1 MATQKPSKMRIT
13 PRPKRVSDVASVDID
28 RLWEVIDK
36 MASAVNAT
44 ATFTEQI
51 PDIKKKVDDTA
62 TKVIELDLKMGLTT
76 ERMGRV
82 EAKVEAG
89 HPCPQAKIV
98 GNLQDLQRETSA
110 KIEKD
115 VQKGIAQA
123 GKIAAVVKDQA
134 QIEADVTDIR
144 KAPRRMFY
152 GLIGVIV
159 VLISGGF
166 SAAWFLAKLEANVV
180 HERTQRSAQYKRIE
194 SQIKTV
200 GRNSNV
206 GPMKQALV
214 DLEHEIEI
222 SNGHERA
229 YNRLCLG
236 MSRGEKVFMRGALSK
251 QGRRLPPSCLE

>member
-44 ATFTEQI
+44 AVFTEQI
-51 PDIKKKVDDTA
+51 PDIKKKVDDTSD
-62 TKVIELDLKMGLTT
+62 KVIELDTKMGLTT
-76 ERMGRV
+76 ERLSRV
-82 EAKVEAG
+82 EDKVDEG
-89 HPCPQAKIV
+89 HRCFQVKVI
-98 GNLQDLQRETSA
+98 GDIKENQRDA
-110 KIEKD
+110 AQKVEKD

-123 GKIAAVVKDQA
+123 GKIKAVTSQ
-134 QIEADVTDIR
+134 QNQLIHDVGDIK